1 MIQRLLLLQI
11 GHAFPKTQTQTHPWF
26 PLRSSPLSTPSSP
39 LPHSLFLVSRRR
51 PKWYRR
57 SSNRGHSALTS
68 PLPSPPLPSPPPS
81 PPPLLIPPTL
91 TSLPLLPHL
100 LDLVSLLLF
109 SLTTLASPSPSLPAL
124 LSSLTSVELP

>member
-11 GHAFPKTQTQTHPWF
+11 GHAFPKTQTHPWF

-39 LPHSLFLVSRRR
+39 LPRSLFLVSRRR

-57 SSNRGHSALTS
+57 SSNRDHSALTS
-68 PLPSPPLPSPPPS
+68 PPPSPPLLSPPPS
-81 PPPLLIPPTL
+81 PPPLLIPPIL
-91 TSLPLLPHL
+91 TSLPLLPPP

-109 SLTTLASPSPSLPAL
+109 LLTTLASPSLSLPAL